1 MFAYWTRKHWWDVLF
16 YKIWSLNRELKVYT
30 YIYILRENR
39 RYNRKLEGRNW
50 IPQLLVDP
58 QDDKSLCLRKL
69 PYDLLDANKTP
80 LLLDTATTVIREEK
94 MRVYFYQSRPG
105 LHIFLNL
112 EICTKK
118 NSFLLNWLLN
128 ECCKTTQAWIINN
141 LSFRPTGTQSKVQI
155 WIEVNAD
162 R

>member
-1 MFAYWTRKHWWDVLF
+1 MEPFERIK
-16 YKIWSLNRELKVYT
+16 SS

-39 RYNRKLEGRNW
+39 RYNRKLEWRNW

-69 PYDLLDANKTP
+69 PYDLLDANKAP
-80 LLLDTATTVIREEK
+80 LLLDTATTVIREEEI
-94 MRVYFYQSRPG
+94 RVYFYQSRPV
-105 LHIFLNL
+105 LHVFLNL

-128 ECCKTTQAWIINN
+128 ECCKTSQA
-141 LSFRPTGTQSKVQI
+141 
-155 WIEVNAD
+155 
-162 R
+162 